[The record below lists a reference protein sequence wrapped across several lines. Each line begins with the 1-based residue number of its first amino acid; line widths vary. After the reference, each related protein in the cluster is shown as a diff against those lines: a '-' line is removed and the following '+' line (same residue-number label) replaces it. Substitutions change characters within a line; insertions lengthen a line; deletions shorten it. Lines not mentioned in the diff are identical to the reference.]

1 MNRYAVLGD
10 PIEHSLSPRIHE
22 HFGRLTGR
30 SLVYERRRVPAG
42 TLAEALKALREA
54 GGQGANITVP
64 LKIEALGQA
73 RSLSARARA
82 AGAVNTLT
90 WDGEG
95 WAGDNT
101 DGAGLVRDL
110 ECNAGVSLRGLRV
123 LLVGAGGAAQGVA
136 GALLEAGI
144 ACLAVANR
152 TPERAAQW
160 VSGLD
165 ERARV
170 ADYAALTGPFDL
182 VINATSAGLAGA
194 LPPIPEPVFGGAI
207 VYDLVYGPAAQ
218 AFCALARACGARMV
232 FDGLGMLV
240 EQAAEAFWVWHG
252 LRPPTAPVLR
262 ALRHEAR

>member
-152 TPERAAQW
+152 TPERAHEL
-160 VSGLD
+160 VSVCAD
-165 ERARV
+165 ARV
-170 ADYAALTGPFDL
+170 AAALPAAQASYDF
-182 VINATSAGLAGA
+182 VIHATAAGLSGDLPA
-194 LPPIPEPVFGGAI
+194 LPDTLFEGAI